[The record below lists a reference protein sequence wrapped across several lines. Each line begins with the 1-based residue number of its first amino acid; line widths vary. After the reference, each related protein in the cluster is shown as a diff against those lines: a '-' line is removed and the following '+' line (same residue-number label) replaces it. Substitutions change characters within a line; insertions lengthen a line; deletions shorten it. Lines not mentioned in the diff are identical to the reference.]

1 MNHSEGSHSPA
12 PQDNQQP
19 RGGRYRYSRGHRL
32 NPSEGLHPELDE
44 SAQAMP
50 LRSGI
55 PNSPQDL
62 IAMQSND
69 NSTNERSERPEKPER
84 QKSAKVSEV
93 LELIDKLNTSGL
105 EDQQIALVL
114 IRHLEDYH
122 LEVVD
127 EMREDADAK
136 HSQIIA
142 WSVDADRLG
151 RARMLLDSIDLD

>member
-1 MNHSEGSHSPA
+1 MNHSSDPHSPI
-12 PQDNQQP
+12 PEDNQQP
-19 RGGRYRYSRGHRL
+19 RSGRYRYSRGYRL
-32 NPSEGLHPELDE
+32 NPSEGLHPELDD

-50 LRSGI
+50 LSSGI

-62 IAMQSND
+62 IAMQANDSSN
-69 NSTNERSERPEKPER
+69 NAPSERPEKPER

-93 LELIDKLNTSGL
+93 LELIGKLDTSGL

-127 EMREDADAK
+127 EMREDAEAK

-142 WSVDADRLG
+142 WSIDADRLG
-151 RARMLLDSIDLD
+151 RARLLLDSVDLD